1 MSYEK
6 AESLELVG
14 LVSVVGIFSIVA
26 GISSNF
32 FALIVNVCYFQFEV
46 VLQVCSVS
54 FINVRESSQLKYQR
68 HCACV
73 MIVIPFL
80 PRFCFFFHLSPFELL
95 LC

>member
-46 VLQVCSVS
+46 GLAGVQCVLYKCAREQPIKIPTPLRMRNDSYSV
-54 FINVRESSQLKYQR
+54 FAAL
-68 HCACV
+68 
-73 MIVIPFL
+73 L
-80 PRFCFFFHLSPFELL
+80 FFLSPFTL
-95 LC
+95 